1 MNKKIV
7 VEAPTKRVDGSLLN
21 EKKIYKV
28 AAYARVSTDKDDQ
41 LNSLETQVEFFN
53 EYIKSKPDWEL
64 VKVYADEG
72 ISGLSR
78 KNRVQFNQM
87 VEDAKKGQID
97 IIFSKSISRFARNV
111 IDTLTVTRELKA
123 HNVYVYF
130 QKENLNTKDP
140 NADFMLNFMA
150 GFAEEE
156 SKSISNNIK
165 WSKRRLNKQGK
176 VAVPYSVFL
185 GYKKGENKFEML
197 VDKEQAPTVKLI
209 YRLYLSGF
217 STTSIRDYL
226 NKQNIKSATNRPWNC
241 STICSILSNEKYC
254 GDAILQ
260 KTYVADIFNK
270 TIKKNDGILDKV
282 FVYDDHEAIIPK
294 DTFNEVQVQR
304 KIRRYMF
311 SDKYIFS
318 NKLYCTECNY
328 FYRKRFL
335 HHDTY
340 KEPIHQWVC
349 RQKFTDIKC
358 KNIPLNNDELIY
370 ALTKITDF
378 LLDEYTFVF
387 DDLKELAAKI
397 VTDKERLNNI
407 NTALDDPT
415 LTEDT
420 KMIEIFWRIIIL
432 RIEVYKERVLNFYF
446 IDRKIIIY
454 KLPPWSIKDK
464 KPRKETKPR
473 NRPNKK

>member
-1 MNKKIV
+1 MSKKIV
-7 VEAPTKRVDGSLLN
+7 VEPPTKRVDGSLLN

-87 VEDAKKGQID
+87 VEDAKNGQID

-176 VAVPYSVFL
+176 VAVAYSVFL
-185 GYKKGENKFEML
+185 GYKRGENKFEMV
-197 VDKEQAPTVKLI
+197 VDKEQAPTVKTI

-226 NKQNIKSATNRPWNC
+226 NKQNIKSATNR
-241 STICSILSNEKYC
+241 
-254 GDAILQ
+254 
-260 KTYVADIFNK
+260 
-270 TIKKNDGILDKV
+270 
-282 FVYDDHEAIIPK
+282 
-294 DTFNEVQVQR
+294 
-304 KIRRYMF
+304 
-311 SDKYIFS
+311 
-318 NKLYCTECNY
+318 
-328 FYRKRFL
+328 
-335 HHDTY
+335 
-340 KEPIHQWVC
+340 
-349 RQKFTDIKC
+349 
-358 KNIPLNNDELIY
+358 
-370 ALTKITDF
+370 
-378 LLDEYTFVF
+378 
-387 DDLKELAAKI
+387 
-397 VTDKERLNNI
+397 
-407 NTALDDPT
+407 
-415 LTEDT
+415 
-420 KMIEIFWRIIIL
+420 
-432 RIEVYKERVLNFYF
+432 
-446 IDRKIIIY
+446 
-454 KLPPWSIKDK
+454 
-464 KPRKETKPR
+464 
-473 NRPNKK
+473 